1 MLHVGRR
8 NYASKVLEKFRH
20 TVLGIQCM
28 LSRIRA
34 CFGNLEMALKEIA
47 IVDVGT
53 KLQLNVLLF
62 RF

>member
-8 NYASKVLEKFRH
+8 NYASKLLEKFRH

-34 CFGNLEMALKEIA
+34 CFGNLEMALNEIA
-47 IVDVGT
+47 IVDVG
-53 KLQLNVLLF
+53 QIIH
-62 RF
+62 R